1 MTEARAGRRCRWWLP
16 RGPANGPG
24 PTPQGSP
31 QHPRSRHPQLAT
43 CGRPSIAGERHA
55 TSRQLRR
62 QGFPPV
68 AVRLR
73 LREPGHHPHHPLPV
87 RAAGRR
93 LLDRGGDPLLRRA
106 PQRHRGRDP
115 PRHLRHTHRLPAVR
129 HRRQGVDGV
138 PDRRLPHGRRH
149 PRHAHGGRARL
160 GTAAPHARKA
170 ALLGKS
176 PLLQPARKDVRVQDQ
191 DFVQAFAA
199 RVAAFPGVLAVTL
212 GGSRARAGPGEVDA
226 AADWDFALYYR
237 GHFDADSVR
246 ATGWEGEITD
256 PGGWGGGVMNGGAWL
271 RIDGRAVDL
280 HYRDLD
286 EVEHWW
292 AEAREGR
299 FVKQLLLFYL
309 AGIPT
314 YTVVG
319 ELALN
324 RVLVGELPKPEYPE
338 ALALEAERRWH
349 RDAL

>member
-1 MTEARAGRRCRWWLP
+1 M
-16 RGPANGPG
+16 
-24 PTPQGSP
+24 
-31 QHPRSRHPQLAT
+31 
-43 CGRPSIAGERHA
+43 
-55 TSRQLRR
+55 
-62 QGFPPV
+62 
-68 AVRLR
+68 
-73 LREPGHHPHHPLPV
+73 
-87 RAAGRR
+87 
-93 LLDRGGDPLLRRA
+93 
-106 PQRHRGRDP
+106 
-115 PRHLRHTHRLPAVR
+115 
-129 HRRQGVDGV
+129 
-138 PDRRLPHGRRH
+138 
-149 PRHAHGGRARL
+149 
-160 GTAAPHARKA
+160 
-170 ALLGKS
+170 
-176 PLLQPARKDVRVQDQ
+176 QDQ

-349 RDAL
+349 RDALATLSYAEATLRRRGDAVVAAGNLARAILEESHSRLAARREWVLNEKGLASRAGLAGAWLGGPHGVERALRAARAGIGP